1 MSVEVILTDNF
12 PDIIRYT
19 HIQCVAY
26 GALAHR
32 LNAFWRANT
41 ADVVVTVLRL
51 WQIE

>member
-1 MSVEVILTDNF
+1 MCVEVILTDIF

-32 LNAFWRANT
+32 LNAF
-41 ADVVVTVLRL
+41 
-51 WQIE
+51 